1 MSVHLANGMTPQIE
15 PLTTRVDLWK
25 HALDGY
31 LYISAREATQAD
43 DSCEVFE
50 YEGKN
55 MVVDGLL
62 ELHVDDILACGEGV
76 YSKDDVKE
84 PVGAPTCF
92 SERPFI
98 LLKRFKFG
106 SVDYGDNQTFC
117 GCQVQQTMGCSAV
130 SSDLQRYLR
139 RLKPLSVEK
148 SRRRNPDEKV
158 TPKEQSQ
165 LRGLSGGLARP
176 ANQTQPHLSAPVSIA
191 QAGSANTKVS
201 DLLEANFAKMAA
213 DIPLKQ
219 RSH

>member
-1 MSVHLANGMTPQIE
+1 
-15 PLTTRVDLWK
+15 
-25 HALDGY
+25 
-31 LYISAREATQAD
+31 
-43 DSCEVFE
+43 
-50 YEGKN
+50 
-55 MVVDGLL
+55 MVADGLL
-62 ELHVDDILACGEGV
+62 ELHVDDKLACGEGV

-92 SERPFI
+92 SERRFI
-98 LLKRFKFG
+98 LLNRFKLG
-106 SVDYGDNQTFC
+106 SVDYGDNPTFC
-117 GCQVQQTMGCSAV
+117 GCQVQQTMDCSAV
-130 SSDLQRYLR
+130 SSDLQRYLH

-165 LRGLSGGLARP
+165 LRGLLGGLARP
-176 ANQTQPHLSAPVSIA
+176 VNQTQPHLSASVSIA
-191 QAGSANTKVS
+191 QAGSANAKVS